1 MRRKERRREPEC
13 RRETGKQKCGEELSV
28 PRTANEGFN
37 HVEREKGVGK
47 DAIGWGSSSSPR
59 RQERGRKT
67 GSSGRKEWRQRSLGI
82 RGARI
87 TQAHT
92 LPFFESR
99 EKGVLSWKV
108 AADKQQTET
117 DRDARRETR
126 RAADLRC
133 ESWVGELI
141 GKQESRGGASE
152 LQTQSI
158 SQTRKPGRRG
168 REREESVF
176 PCCF

>member
-37 HVEREKGVGK
+37 HVERERERVGK

-59 RQERGRKT
+59 SQERGRKT

-87 TQAHT
+87 TQEHT
-92 LPFFESR
+92 LSLLRVSR
-99 EKGVLSWKV
+99 ERGSQLESSSRQ
-108 AADKQQTET
+108 AADG
-117 DRDARRETR
+117 DGSRRETR
-126 RAADLRC
+126 DEKGC
-133 ESWVGELI
+133 
-141 GKQESRGGASE
+141 
-152 LQTQSI
+152 
-158 SQTRKPGRRG
+158 
-168 REREESVF
+168 
-176 PCCF
+176 